1 MAKPPAAQS
10 DERLGWRMAEFCRL
24 IHIDRATISKM
35 AKAGQLNLVYF
46 GKCPVVPRTEAIRLG
61 LISA

>member
-1 MAKPPAAQS
+1 MTKASTVPN

-24 IHIDRATISKM
+24 IHIDRATVLKM